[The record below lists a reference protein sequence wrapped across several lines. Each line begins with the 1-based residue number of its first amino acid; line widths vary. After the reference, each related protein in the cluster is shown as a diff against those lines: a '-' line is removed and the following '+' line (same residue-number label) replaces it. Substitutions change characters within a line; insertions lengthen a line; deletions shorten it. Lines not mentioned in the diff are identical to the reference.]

1 MGRSRRCGMIPRKSP
16 SAQSLIPSQRINTGT
31 GRIPSR
37 GARLCRFNVEF
48 ISWRT
53 QARNLRHKAADLR
66 AMRADFIRGR
76 NALPWRANAGAD
88 AMRTE
93 TRLIFAAAIAAASIS
108 LSQAQDYPTRPAEL
122 IVPFAAGGGTDL
134 LARLVSDGL
143 AKRLGQPFV
152 VVNRPGANTNLGTL
166 SVARAKPDGHTL
178 LMASVG
184 LAANPSLYAKLGFD
198 PLADLAPVTLLA
210 NSPTVLVVPPALP
223 ANSLAEFIA
232 LAKARPGELNY
243 ASYGAGSGPHLAT
256 EMFMGV
262 TGIRMV
268 HVPYGGGGP
277 AALGAVTN
285 QAQALF
291 SSVLPVLGMIR
302 GGSLKAIAIASG
314 HRSALL
320 PGVPTFAEGGL
331 DYRTGTWFGLL
342 APARTPPAIV
352 DTLHR
357 ATVAVLREKRVQARI
372 VEQGAEL
379 VADTPAE
386 FRAFIR
392 DETERLGRVI
402 RGAGIR
408 LD

>member
-1 MGRSRRCGMIPRKSP
+1 M
-16 SAQSLIPSQRINTGT
+16 LIHER
-31 GRIPSR
+31 
-37 GARLCRFNVEF
+37 E
-48 ISWRT
+48 
-53 QARNLRHKAADLR
+53 ADL
-66 AMRADFIRGR
+66 MRA
-76 NALPWRANAGAD
+76 
-88 AMRTE
+88 E
-93 TRLIFAAAIAAASIS
+93 TRLIFAATMVAASIS
-108 LSQAQDYPTRPAEL
+108 SPQAQDYPARPTDL

-143 AKRLGQPFV
+143 ARRLGQPFV

-166 SVARAKPDGHTL
+166 SVARSKADGATL
-178 LMASVG
+178 LMASIG
-184 LAANPSLYAKLGFD
+184 LAANPSLYTKLGFD

-210 NSPTVLVVPPALP
+210 NSPTVLVVPPAFP

-232 LAKARPGELNY
+232 VARARPGALNY
-243 ASYGAGSGPHLAT
+243 GSYGAGSGPHLAT
-256 EMFMGV
+256 EMFMGM

-277 AALGAVTN
+277 AALGAMTDQV
-285 QAQALF
+285 QALF

-302 GGSLKAIAIASG
+302 GGTLKAIAIASE

-320 PGVPTFAEGGL
+320 PGVPTFAESGT

-342 APARTPPAIV
+342 APAQTPSAIV

-357 ATVAVLREKRVQARI
+357 TTVSVLNEESVRARI
-372 VEQGAEL
+372 VEQGAEV

-392 DETERLGRVI
+392 DETERLARVI
-402 RGAGIR
+402 RAAGIR

>member
-1 MGRSRRCGMIPRKSP
+1 
-16 SAQSLIPSQRINTGT
+16 
-31 GRIPSR
+31 
-37 GARLCRFNVEF
+37 
-48 ISWRT
+48 
-53 QARNLRHKAADLR
+53 
-66 AMRADFIRGR
+66 MRA
-76 NALPWRANAGAD
+76 
-88 AMRTE
+88 E
-93 TRLIFAAAIAAASIS
+93 TRLIFAATMVAASIS
-108 LSQAQDYPTRPAEL
+108 SPQAQDYPTRPAEL

-166 SVARAKPDGHTL
+166 SVARSKPDGATL

-184 LAANPSLYAKLGFD
+184 LAANPSLYSKLGFD

-210 NSPTVLVVPPALP
+210 NSPTVLVVPPAFP

-232 LAKARPGELNY
+232 VARARPGELNY
-243 ASYGAGSGPHLAT
+243 GSYGAGSGPHLAT
-256 EMFMGV
+256 EMFMGM

-277 AALGAVTN
+277 AALGAMTDQV
-285 QAQALF
+285 QALF

-302 GGSLKAIAIASG
+302 GGSLKAIAIASER
-314 HRSALL
+314 RSALL
-320 PGVPTFAEGGL
+320 PGVPTFAESGT

-342 APARTPPAIV
+342 APAQTPSVIV

-357 ATVAVLREKRVQARI
+357 TTVSVLKEESVRARI
-372 VEQGAEL
+372 VAQGAEV

-392 DETERLGRVI
+392 DETERLARVI
-402 RGAGIR
+402 RAAGIR